1 MRPSI
6 SSKSV
11 LVGTLFVTSAL
22 LLACDDEPAPRPDS
36 GQALDAVTK
45 DGVVINDGVSRDGV
59 MDANTGDTA
68 HQGDLPATPDIKT
81 DAKPAVCPVFPAN
94 NPWNTDISAYP
105 VHKNS
110 ANFITNIG
118 AGESLHP
125 DFGTVWAGAPNGIP
139 YVIVPGGQPKVP
151 IVYTDY
157 GNQSDPGPFPIPDN
171 APIEGGSNGK
181 GDRHVIAVDLTSCV
195 LYELFN
201 AFFQGAGKGWKASSG
216 AKFDLKSNK
225 LRTIGWTSADAAGL
239 PIYPGLV
246 RYDEVQS
253 GAIKHALRFT
263 VNNSQKAYVLPAT
276 HYASSSTDA
285 NRPPMGLRLRLK
297 ASVKIS
303 GYSKSNQV
311 ILKALKTYGMIVADN
326 GSDWFLSGAPDPK
339 WNDSDLNKLKQIKG
353 SDFEVVDTGP
363 IKTSY

>member
-6 SSKSV
+6 SSKSA
-11 LVGTLFVTSAL
+11 LAGTLFVASAL
-22 LLACDDEPAPRPDS
+22 LLACDDDPATRPDS
-36 GQALDAVTK
+36 GQALDAVT
-45 DGVVINDGVSRDGV
+45 NDGVAINDVITHDGV

-68 HQGDLPATPDIKT
+68 HQGDLPATPDIKA
-81 DAKPAVCPVFPAN
+81 DAKPAVCTVFPAN
-94 NPWNTDISAYP
+94 NPWNTDISTLP

-110 ANFITNIG
+110 ANFITSIG
-118 AGESLHP
+118 AGDSLHP

-139 YVIVPGGQPKVP
+139 YVIVPGNQTKVP
-151 IVYTDY
+151 IVYTAW
-157 GNQSDPGPFPIPDN
+157 GNQSDPGPFPIPDT
-171 APIEGGSNGK
+171 APIEGGPNGT
-181 GDRHVIAVDLTSCV
+181 GDRHVIAVDMTSCV
-195 LYELFN
+195 LYELFY

-263 VNNSQKAYVLPAT
+263 VSKSQKAYVLPAT

-297 ASVKIS
+297 ASVNIS

-326 GSDWFLSGAPDPK
+326 GSDWFLSGAPNAK
-339 WNDSDLNKLKQIKG
+339 WNDGDLNKLKQIKG
-353 SDFEVVDTGP
+353 SNFEVVDTGP
-363 IKTSY
+363 IKTTY